1 MKNFNE
7 MSFPEKLTHTRSY
20 FLIHGIYFVPV
31 KSTEDVANAIKH
43 SGGKSKK
50 KVAKPTKERDAQTVV
65 GPQTDKSAVAYNLFI
80 NDPWENRPLDVLLTP
95 HRDAYENTLKDL
107 VNSDESLEEIQTI
120 LESERRELDKHIRE
134 YETEQIRDIL
144 RRIAEQQFPGY
155 LSNDLSEKGKRQ
167 PFYYDATFFNP
178 EALALIESAMHTRQG
193 WLRELQSAVDEV
205 VYEVK
210 RITLRDISKK
220 PHVDNKT
227 SLNLS
232 ELWYPLEQ
240 LFFAENFDN
249 LEIKKLRAAFFNQF
263 GITDKGYAKNI
274 ATIKERQNGKRSSFL
289 KTLTDCLEDNFKHH
303 ASGGLRKFRT
313 SEKKKKQQ
321 NI

>member
-1 MKNFNE
+1 
-7 MSFPEKLTHTRSY
+7 MSFPEKLAHTRSY
-20 FLIHGIYFVPV
+20 FLIHGLCFVPV
-31 KSTEDVANAIKH
+31 KKENKGQNAKKQSAGQSKPMLSKPAKTK
-43 SGGKSKK
+43 SGKRGT
-50 KVAKPTKERDAQTVV
+50 A
-65 GPQTDKSAVAYNLFI
+65 PQPDEPALVYNLFV
-80 NDPWENRPLDVLLTP
+80 NDPRENRPLDVLLTP
-95 HRDAYENTLKDL
+95 HRDAYENTLRAL
-107 VNSDESLEEIQTI
+107 VNSDESLEEIQSI
-120 LESERRELDKHIRE
+120 LEAERRELDKHIRE
-134 YETEQIRDIL
+134 YETEQVRDIL

-210 RITLRDISKK
+210 RITSRDISKK